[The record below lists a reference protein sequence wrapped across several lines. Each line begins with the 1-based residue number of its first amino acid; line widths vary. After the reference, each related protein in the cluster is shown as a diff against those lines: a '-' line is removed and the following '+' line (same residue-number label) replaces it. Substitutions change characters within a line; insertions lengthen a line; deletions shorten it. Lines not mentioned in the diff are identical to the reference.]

1 MSKVVATYWDNSSAV
16 SFSANTRA
24 KTAKRSKTA
33 TPQWFIF
40 AVIASI
46 TFMLCMAINLRAY
59 SEMSAEAEQNQRL
72 SVQLESLTNENLA
85 IQEEVHNLKI
95 DSRFVEQE
103 ALKIGLSRPNEKVL
117 VPVN

>member
-1 MSKVVATYWDNSSAV
+1 MDRQKADW
-16 SFSANTRA
+16 
-24 KTAKRSKTA
+24 
-33 TPQWFIF
+33 
-40 AVIASI
+40 
-46 TFMLCMAINLRAY
+46 LRTG
-59 SEMSAEAEQNQRL
+59 Q

-103 ALKIGLSRPNEKVL
+103 ARKIGLSRPNEKIL

>member
-1 MSKVVATYWDNSSAV
+1 MSKVVATYWDNSPAV
-16 SFSANTRA
+16 SLNIRT
-24 KTAKRSKTA
+24 KTAKRIETA
-33 TPQWFIF
+33 TPQWFVF
-40 AVIASI
+40 AAIASI

-59 SEMSAEAEQNQRL
+59 SEMSVEMEQNQRL

-95 DSRFVEQE
+95 DSRFMELE
-103 ALKIGLSRPNEKVL
+103 ARKIGMSRPNEKIP

>member
-1 MSKVVATYWDNSSAV
+1 MSKVVATYWDNSHAV
-16 SFSANTRA
+16 SFSAGNRPQR
-24 KTAKRSKTA
+24 AKRSETK
-33 TPQWFIF
+33 TPQWFVF

-59 SEMSAEAEQNQRL
+59 SEMSAEAEQNRRL
-72 SVQLESLTNENLA
+72 SAQLENVTNENLA

-103 ALKIGLSRPNEKVL
+103 ARKIGLSRPNEKVP